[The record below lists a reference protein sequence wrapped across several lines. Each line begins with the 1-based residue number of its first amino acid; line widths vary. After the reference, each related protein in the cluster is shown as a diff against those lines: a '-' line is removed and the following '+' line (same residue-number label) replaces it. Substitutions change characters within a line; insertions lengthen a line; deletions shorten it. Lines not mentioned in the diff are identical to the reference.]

1 LDPRSVAI
9 AVGVAAV
16 GLAAVGLNFYTSAQA
31 ERRHLQSYTSHPH
44 WQAEAAIDLVAGIVI
59 AIAAVMIIA
68 SLLH

>member
-1 LDPRSVAI
+1 VDRNSIVIAAAVAVVGLV
-9 AVGVAAV
+9 AVGF
-16 GLAAVGLNFYTSAQA
+16 NFYTSAQA
-31 ERRHLQSYTSHPH
+31 GRHHLHSYTSHPH